1 MYRSMETTS
10 AGAGAG
16 AVGADCACAESGFAS
31 WLEVWVNK
39 GFVV

>member
-1 MYRSMETTS
+1 MEVTG

-16 AVGADCACAESGFAS
+16 AIGADCACPESGFAS